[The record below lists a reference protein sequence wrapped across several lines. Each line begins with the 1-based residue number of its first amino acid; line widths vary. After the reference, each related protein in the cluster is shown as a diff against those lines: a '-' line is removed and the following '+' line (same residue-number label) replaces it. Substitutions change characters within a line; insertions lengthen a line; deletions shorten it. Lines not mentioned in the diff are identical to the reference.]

1 MTQAKPT
8 PMIQQYLSVKD
19 EYPDALL
26 FYRMGDFYEMF
37 FEDAEKASQLLN
49 ITLTSRNKNVASP
62 IPMCGVPYKAAKN
75 YISKLI
81 NQGYKVAICD
91 QVEDPSKAKGLV
103 KREVTRVVTPG
114 TVLEDDLLE
123 AKSHNFVLAME
134 IRDDLVGL
142 AYLDVSTGK
151 FRLTETPGFTDA
163 LDEVKRIS
171 PSEILLSVKVESHS
185 IYRELE
191 AKLEGHYLTFVDQ
204 RDFEYAGAKQR
215 LLELFNTLS
224 LEGFGSES
232 FKAGVCAA
240 GALVAYAQET
250 QKQSVAHIQNLETY
264 VLGQYLL
271 FDERSYQ
278 NLEIE
283 RNLRNGGTRGTLLG
297 VMDRTLT
304 AMGGRRLREWIRYPL
319 IDPLQIGLRHDAVE
333 ESLENLRITLGLR
346 EHLKKIQDIERLQ
359 GKITMGHANARDL
372 VALKRSLMALPEIR
386 ARLEDFTAPGFHP
399 DLEFDI
405 LGDLADL
412 MEASIREDA
421 PPTIQEG
428 GIIKPGYHAELDE
441 LIQISRDG
449 KGWLVKLEARE
460 REATGITTLKV
471 RYNKVFGYYL
481 EIPKAR
487 LEHVPEHYVRKQTL
501 VNAERFITDELKQF
515 ESKVLGAEDRRATLE
530 YRIFQDI
537 RQKIMDR
544 KDDLQAT
551 AQFIARLDCLTALAV
566 VADENAYS
574 RPELNPDGRILI
586 EDGRHPVIE
595 KMISGERFVPNS
607 VELDAQQ
614 QVLIITGPNM
624 AGKSTILRQVALT
637 TLMAQAGSFVPAGHA
652 SLSVTDRIFTR
663 VGALD
668 NLSQGLSTFLV
679 EMQET
684 ANILNNATADSLV
697 IMDEIGRGTSTYDG
711 LSIAWAV
718 AEYLHDLNGK
728 GVKTLFATH
737 YHELTELAQK
747 KERVRNYN
755 IAVKEW
761 NDEIIFLRKLVEG
774 GTNRSYGIQV
784 ARLAGIPGKVVTR
797 AKKILNRIEN
807 AEHENTGEPS
817 PDVLESRAGTQQVQL
832 ELFTSP
838 GQKIIKKIKRLDIA
852 SMSPLEALNTLDTLQ
867 KEAEGSQ
874 PMKSEP
880 GIPKPRGR
888 RTEDGGQRTEDRGR
902 RSEVGGQRTEDGGQR
917 SEVRDKQPDSSTE

>member
-8 PMIQQYLSVKD
+8 PMIRQYLSVKD
-19 EYPDALL
+19 DYPDALL

-49 ITLTSRNKNVASP
+49 ITLTSRNKNVDSP
-62 IPMCGVPYKAAKN
+62 IPMCGVPYKAAKA

-114 TVLEDDLLE
+114 TILEDDLLK
-123 AKSHNFVLAME
+123 AKSHNYVLAME
-134 IRDDLVGL
+134 IRDNRVGL
-142 AYLDVSTGK
+142 ACLDLSTGR
-151 FRLTETPGFTDA
+151 FRLTETPGFNDA
-163 LDEVKRIS
+163 LDEVLRIS
-171 PSEILLSVKVESHS
+171 PSEIVFSVKVENLPVYHQVKSKFEE
-185 IYRELE
+185 Y
-191 AKLEGHYLTFVDQ
+191 YLTFVEQ
-204 RDFEYAGAKQR
+204 RDFEYNSARQR
-215 LLELFNTLS
+215 LLALFNTLS
-224 LEGFGSES
+224 LEGFGCENL
-232 FKAGVCAA
+232 KAGICAA
-240 GALVAYAQET
+240 GALVAYAQDT
-250 QKQSVAHIQNLETY
+250 QKQSVKHIQNIETY
-264 VLGQYLL
+264 HLGQYLL

-283 RNLRNGGTRGTLLG
+283 RNLRNGSPRGTLLG
-297 VMDRTLT
+297 TIDRTLT
-304 AMGGRRLREWIRYPL
+304 AMGGRKLREWLRYPL
-319 IDPLQIGLRHDAVE
+319 IDSAQIGMRLDAVQ
-333 ESLENLRITLGLR
+333 ESIENLRTTHDLR
-346 EHLKKIQDIERLQ
+346 SQLKQVQDMERLQ

-372 VALKRSLMALPEIR
+372 IALKRSLHALPEIR
-386 ARLEDFTAPGFHP
+386 ALLENFAALSFHP
-399 DLEFDI
+399 QLKYDVLS
-405 LGDLADL
+405 DLANL
-412 MEASIREDA
+412 LEAAIREDA

-428 GIIKPGYHAELDE
+428 GIIKAGYHADLDG

-449 KGWLVKLEARE
+449 KGWLAKLEARE
-460 REATGITTLKV
+460 REATGIAALKV

-481 EIPKAR
+481 EVPKAR
-487 LEHVPEHYVRKQTL
+487 LEQVPDHYVRKQTL

-515 ESKVLGAEDRRATLE
+515 ESEVLGAEERRAALE
-530 YRIFQDI
+530 YQIFQDI
-537 RQKIMDR
+537 RQQIMDG

-551 AQFIARLDCLTALAV
+551 ALFIARLDCMTALAV
-566 VADENAYS
+566 VADENDYL
-574 RPELNPDGRILI
+574 RPVLNDDGRILI

-595 KMISGERFVPNS
+595 QMITGERFVPNS
-607 VELDAQQ
+607 VVLDDQQ

-637 TLMAQAGSFVPAGHA
+637 TLMAQAGSFVPARRA
-652 SLSVTDRIFTR
+652 SLCIIDRIFTR

-668 NLSQGLSTFLV
+668 NLSQGHSTFLV

-718 AEYLHDLNGK
+718 AEHLHDLKGQ

-737 YHELTELAQK
+737 YHELTEMARTK
-747 KERVRNYN
+747 KRVRNYN

-784 ARLAGIPGKVVTR
+784 ARLAGIPHSVIAK

-807 AEHENTGEPS
+807 AEHEPAGEGMVA
-817 PDVLESRAGTQQVQL
+817 DKNNGNERQQIQL
-832 ELFTSP
+832 ELFTP
-838 GQKIIKKIKRLDIA
+838 RGQEIVKKIEKLDLA
-852 SMSPLEALNTLDTLQ
+852 SMTPIEALNCLDELQ
-867 KEAEGSQ
+867 KEALG
-874 PMKSEP
+874 K
-880 GIPKPRGR
+880 
-888 RTEDGGQRTEDRGR
+888 
-902 RSEVGGQRTEDGGQR
+902 
-917 SEVRDKQPDSSTE
+917 